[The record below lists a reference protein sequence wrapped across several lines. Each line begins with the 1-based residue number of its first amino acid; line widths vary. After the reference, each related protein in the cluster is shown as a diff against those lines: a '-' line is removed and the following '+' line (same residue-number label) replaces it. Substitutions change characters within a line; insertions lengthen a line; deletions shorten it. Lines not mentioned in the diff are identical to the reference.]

1 MVKELWPHVPYGLFN
16 GNRAMTTQ
24 GYVECNVKNGVQFEL
39 SSGIVTLTAG
49 ASRDLI
55 FITGAKPVI
64 IKNRVLRFNGLQL
77 STRIFRSPAYTG
89 GTPST
94 IYNLNDINPVATTVQ
109 ALTGAAVTDVGTEF
123 GAPTWDI
130 GSSDIGNNQISIYTS
145 PGVERVLRPNTTYLQ
160 RITNTSASSQLIST
174 SLTWFEGEPDLPLE
188 E

>member
-1 MVKELWPHVPYGLFN
+1 MVRELWPYVPYGLFN

-24 GYVECNVKNGVQFEL
+24 GYVECNVKNGVQFETA
-39 SSGIVTLTAG
+39 SGIVTLAAG
-49 ASRDLI
+49 ASRDLV

-64 IKNRVLRFNGLQL
+64 IKNRILRFNGLQL
-77 STRIFRSPAYTG
+77 STRIYRGPSYTG
-89 GTPST
+89 GSAAD

-109 ALTGAAVTDVGTEF
+109 ALTGATVTDPGTEF

-130 GSSDIGNNQISIYTS
+130 GTADIGNSQVAIYTS

-160 RITNTSASSQLIST
+160 RITNTSAASQLIST
-174 SLTWFEGEPDLPLE
+174 SLTWYEGEPDLPLE